1 MGVHFAKKIEKKI
14 EEKQEK
20 SSLLSNFAVQKFIP

>member
-1 MGVHFAKKIEKKI
+1 VRILQKKIEKKI

>member
-1 MGVHFAKKIEKKI
+1 MGNPMKI

-20 SSLLSNFAVQKFIP
+20 SIEIHHFIQLYSVDDS